1 MRIGSRAPAS
11 TCPRCCAANAELA
24 ATVGVVAGLLL
35 GAGLFCV
42 WWSWWAPG
50 PHRAR
55 RPAGWTERT
64 QDLLVQ
70 AGAPGVA
77 PGSLVVTSAG
87 VCVLV
92 LLFGSALTRSPAI
105 AVCFAAMAAAGPM
118 ALVRARARQRRTVL
132 RDVWP
137 EVVDHLGSGVRAGL
151 SLPEAVG
158 QLGDRGPV
166 ELRPMFAAFA
176 EDYRATG
183 RFGDC
188 LDGLKA
194 RLADPVA
201 DRIVEALR
209 ITRDVGGTDLG
220 RLLRTLSAF
229 LREDARTRGELEA
242 RQSWTVNSAR
252 LAVAAPW
259 IVLALLA
266 TRPEAAQAYNTV
278 AGGVV
283 LVAGAASSVVA
294 YRLMIRIGRL
304 PEEARVLR

>member
-1 MRIGSRAPAS
+1 
-11 TCPRCCAANAELA
+11 
-24 ATVGVVAGLLL
+24 VGVVVGLVL

-42 WWSWWAPG
+42 WWSCWTP
-50 PHRAR
+50 PPP
-55 RPAGWTERT
+55 RPRTRGGWTARV

-70 AGAPGVA
+70 AGAPTVTPSALVGASVA
-77 PGSLVVTSAG
+77 TALLVGAG
-87 VCVLV
+87 A
-92 LLFGSALTRSPAI
+92 SALTRAPAV
-105 AVCFAAMAAAGPM
+105 AACFAVIAGAGPG
-118 ALVRARARQRRTVL
+118 ALVRARARRRRTAL

-137 EVVDHLGSGVRAGL
+137 EVVDHLASGVRAGL
-151 SLPEAVG
+151 SLPEAVS
-158 QLGDRGPV
+158 QLGERGPV
-166 ELRPMFAAFA
+166 EVRDAFRAFA

-183 RFGDC
+183 RFGPC
-188 LDGLKA
+188 LDALKE

-242 RQSWTVNSAR
+242 RQSWTVNAAR

-266 TRPEAAQAYNTV
+266 TRPEAAEAFNSF
-278 AGGVV
+278 AGTVV
-283 LVAGAASSVVA
+283 LLAGAGCSIVA
-294 YRLMIRIGRL
+294 YQVMLRMGRL
-304 PEEARVLR
+304 PDEARVLR